1 MNILF
6 LCTANVSRSYLA
18 AALLKNELQALNQ
31 AGGFSI
37 YSAGL
42 HAFPG
47 SPPDPIMAAFLSE
60 KGIETKSG
68 GARQVREED
77 LKWSDLILVME
88 KGHVEFIRQKW
99 PREARKVNLL
109 GAYIVGA
116 IGDEEIADPYGRSS
130 YHYRLAQARIAL
142 AVKSLARS
150 LITSSQGPQQP
161 STGAP

>member
-6 LCTANVSRSYLA
+6 LCTGNVSRSYLA
-18 AALLKNELQALNQ
+18 EALLKNELQCLNY
-31 AGGFSI
+31 ADGFSVF
-37 YSAGL
+37 SAGL

-47 SPPDPIMAAFLSE
+47 SPPDPNMAAFLRE
-60 KGIETKSG
+60 KGIEMKSH

-77 LKWSDLILVME
+77 LEWADLILVME
-88 KGHVEFIRQKW
+88 KSHGEIIQQTW
-99 PREARKVNLL
+99 PRETGKVKLL

-116 IGDEEIADPYGRSS
+116 FGEEEIADPYGRSS

-150 LITSSQGPQQP
+150 LITPPQGTV
-161 STGAP
+161 S